1 MRLTVEHEKVSAMKD
16 LTIYGIE
23 VSGNAVF
30 ILLFLIP
37 IALVGNWKLF
47 AKAGQPGWAAAI
59 PGYNVVVAMRILG
72 RPAAHAAYF
81 LIPGFNVYFFFR
93 TLVELAQSFG
103 KKSWADYAL
112 VCIFNVLY
120 VINLGLS
127 YEEEYVGPAHGS
139 VSARESNGIG
149 AVGYGA

>member
-1 MRLTVEHEKVSAMKD
+1 MKD

-47 AKAGQPGWAAAI
+47 AKAGQPGWAAAV

-72 RPAAHAAYF
+72 RPAAHAAFF

-103 KKSWADYAL
+103 KRSNVDYIL
-112 VCIFNVLY
+112 VCTLNVLY
-120 VINLGLS
+120 AINLGLS
-127 YEEEYVGPAHGS
+127 YEEEYAGPSYGS
-139 VSARESNGIG
+139 GSSTSSNPMG
-149 AVGYGA
+149 AMGYEA

>member
-1 MRLTVEHEKVSAMKD
+1 MKD

-72 RPAAHAAYF
+72 RPAAHAAFF

-103 KKSWADYAL
+103 KKTIADYIL
-112 VCIFNVLY
+112 VCALNVFY
-120 VINLGLS
+120 AINLGLS
-127 YEEEYVGPAHGS
+127 YEEEYVGPAYGS
-139 VSARESNGIG
+139 APVSPSSGMG
-149 AVGYGA
+149 AMGYEA